1 MSIQP
6 LESFT
11 PYSSAAPMF
20 TAAPQWMSEY
30 DAQRVLAY
38 QVYEQIYWS
47 VPDTFKLTA
56 RGTDTAPIYVP
67 TGKTIIDTTDRYIG
81 KQWAPVVDPNYGVP
95 ADQVALR
102 NALAMLFRREKM
114 FTKYNANKT
123 YGLIRGDWLFHI
135 LGNDLKPQGT
145 RLKIETI
152 DPAAY
157 FPVTHPD
164 DPDKIIGCHIVE
176 QIQTDDGWKLKRQ
189 TYQKGADPINNDGS
203 DTSIWNSIAVFNAD
217 SWEELD
223 ANPVTVIKPLT
234 ALPPQIMALPVY
246 HIKNI
251 ETPGD
256 PFGSSDLRGLERIM
270 AAINQAISDQ
280 ELALALDGLG
290 MYATDAGTP
299 DGGRWVLGPGRVVQR
314 PKGTSFDRVS
324 GVQTVTPIINHLD
337 WLVARLKEG
346 SGTPDVA
353 IGLVESTNA
362 SGVSL
367 LLQMGPMLA
376 KAEKRDESISGTM
389 DQFLYDISTM
399 WLPAYELMSFEAIC
413 VSSYGDLLP
422 QDRAAE
428 LEEIIQI
435 AGIPGL
441 VDTEWIQARLAKLGY
456 VFDKET
462 ANNAVAELALRSQ
475 ALDPFSARLRSED
488 EEDGSG
494 ASA

>member
-11 PYSSAAPMF
+11 PYSSASPMF
-20 TAAPQWMSEY
+20 TAQPQWMSEY
-30 DAQRVLAY
+30 DAQRVLSY

-47 VPDTFKLTA
+47 VPETFKLTA
-56 RGTDTAPIYVP
+56 RGTDAQPIYVP

-81 KQWAPVVDPNYGVP
+81 KQWAPTIDPAFGTP

-102 NALAMLFRREKM
+102 NTLAMLFRREKM
-114 FTKYNANKT
+114 FTKYNSNKL
-123 YGLIRGDWLFHI
+123 YGLIRGDWLFHVI
-135 LGNDLKPQGT
+135 GNDLKPQGT
-145 RLKIETI
+145 RIKIETV

-157 FPVTHPD
+157 FPVPHPD
-164 DPDKIIGCHIVE
+164 DPDRIIGCHIVE

-189 TYQKGADPINNDGS
+189 TYQKGADPVNNDGS
-203 DTSIWNSIAVFNAD
+203 DTAIYNSIAIFNAE

-223 ANPVTVIKPLT
+223 ANPAAQIKPPT
-234 ALPPQIMALPVY
+234 PLPPQITALPVY

-290 MYATDAGTP
+290 MYATDAGVP
-299 DGGRWVLGPGRVVQR
+299 EGGRWVLGPGRVVQR
-314 PKGTSFDRVS
+314 PKGTEFERIS

-337 WLVARLKEG
+337 WLIARLKEG

-353 IGLVESTNA
+353 IGLVEATSA

-376 KAEKRDESISGTM
+376 KAEKRDETISGTM
-389 DQFLYDISTM
+389 DQFLYDLSVM
-399 WLPAYELMSFEAIC
+399 WLPAYESVSFDAVCI
-413 VSSYGDLLP
+413 SSYGDLLP
-422 QDRAAE
+422 QDRAAQ
-428 LEEIIQI
+428 LDEIVAI
-435 AGIPGL
+435 AGMEG
-441 VDTEWIQARLAKLGY
+441 VADSAWIQSQLAKLGY
-456 VFDKET
+456 VFDEET
-462 ANNAVAELALRSQ
+462 AANALTELQARAH
-475 ALDPFSARLRSED
+475 ALDPFAARMTRED
-488 EEDGSG
+488 ESGG
-494 ASA
+494 ASGE